1 MRYGQR
7 FIPMIIIS
15 SRIKKIEFV
24 IKERFLP
31 NMTVYNA
38 LVTAEEGGVYGRP
51 DVKIPGIENIY
62 IVGDWV
68 GPLGL
73 LVDTS
78 ISSAK
83 RAAEH
88 IIKTRKELEK
98 IIIIER

>member
-1 MRYGQR
+1 MPTPYLL
-7 FIPMIIIS
+7 S
-15 SRIKKIEFV
+15 LLCLKSNSV
-24 IKERFLP
+24 
-31 NMTVYNA
+31 
-38 LVTAEEGGVYGRP
+38 
-51 DVKIPGIENIY
+51 IY

-88 IIKTRKELEK
+88 ILRTKKRIGEDDNNKA
-98 IIIIER
+98 IIL